1 MKEKKIKMK
10 VKGKSVENV
19 FYIPETI
26 EEAQKMLAYK
36 DIMVALEQRCIYLAK
51 LTIMRDGRPV
61 KEKKKLVIDL
71 TKLSDKEREALSS
84 VGLI

>member
-10 VKGKSVENV
+10 VKGKSVEPI

-26 EEAQKMLAYK
+26 EEALKMMPQK

-51 LTIMRDGRPV
+51 LNLLRDGKPA
-61 KEKKKLVIDL
+61 KERKKITIDL
-71 TKLSDKEREALSS
+71 TKLSDKEREALQNA
-84 VGLI
+84 GLI